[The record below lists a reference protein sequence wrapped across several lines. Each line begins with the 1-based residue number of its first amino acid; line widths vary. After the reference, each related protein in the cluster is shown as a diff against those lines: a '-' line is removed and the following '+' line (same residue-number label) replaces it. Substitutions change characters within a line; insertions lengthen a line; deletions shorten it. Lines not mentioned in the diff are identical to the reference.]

1 MAAIPDILA
10 NLTGYIEAKFDLI
23 KLETRQQVLKIGV
36 SLGLAVLVFF
46 LAFLTI
52 LCLTIAAGLWLGMLM
67 NSFIQG
73 FLILAGFYILLAV
86 LAWANRASITRL
98 FSANLLD

>member
-23 KLETRQQVLKIGV
+23 KLETKQQVLKIGV

-52 LCLTIAAGLWLGMLM
+52 LCVTIAAGLWLGMIM
-67 NSFIQG
+67 GSFIQS
-73 FLILAGFYILLAV
+73 FLVLAAFYILLATI
-86 LAWANRASITRL
+86 AWANRATITRAL
-98 FSANLLD
+98 SANFLD